1 MLKLRRH
8 NTDYCVR
15 IALQHN
21 RLFQQIAVTAKA
33 LLPEPIAKNHC
44 SLIAALIL
52 FGEERATQH
61 RLDTEHFEE
70 VAGHGGAR
78 ETFWRAVRACQK
90 LVVTSERSHAFK
102 RLALLPPIV

>member
-8 NTDYCVR
+8 NTDYSER
-15 IALQHN
+15 IPLKHNGLLQQFALP
-21 RLFQQIAVTAKA
+21 AKA
-33 LLPEPIAKNHC
+33 LLPKPVAKNHC

-70 VAGHGGAR
+70 VAGHGGGR
-78 ETFWRAVRACQK
+78 QTFWRPVRRCKK
-90 LVVTSERSHAFK
+90 LVVTSESSHAFK
-102 RLALLPPIV
+102 